1 MIILGIE
8 TSCDETALSLLEMM
22 DAGGGKTEIRIL
34 ANITHSQA
42 ALHAEYGGVFPNLA
56 KREHQKNLIPLFK
69 KILEESGFELRITN
83 YELRQNYSQILENL
97 RIVLEREPEL
107 LKQFLEFIPTIE
119 KPHIDAIAVTE
130 GPGLEPA
137 LWVGINFARALS
149 LVWDIPI
156 IPTNH
161 MEGHIF
167 AALLRGKDVNHESRI
182 MNHDKKTEQFI
193 IHNSKSQT
201 LHAER
206 YTLHAPAL
214 PALSLLISGG
224 HTELVLM
231 ERPLEYKILG
241 RTRDDAVGEAFDK
254 VARLLGL
261 PYPGGPQISA
271 LADLARKSGANY
283 ELGIKNYELKL
294 PRPMLKSDN
303 YDFSFSGLKTAVLY
317 LVKKLTE
324 TATSSVP
331 PLQKEVSDSERTED
345 IPPFV
350 KGVPRSAEVKCEYLE
365 HCKTLNILS
374 AKCERCTAPVRRGI
388 LKSLLIGMSAPFSKG
403 RIESA
408 LTLELKSKIARE
420 FEDAVTEIFVAKV
433 TRAVDEFNIKT
444 LILGGGVIAN
454 KEIRRAMTELTATHG
469 NLELF
474 IPQVDHA
481 TDNALMIAVAGY
493 FHFAEK
499 TKTSTVPQQILANGN
514 LSLSS

>member
-167 AALLRGKDVNHESRI
+167 AALLRGKNENHESRI

-193 IHNSKSQT
+193 IHNSKFIIQPI
-201 LHAER
+201 HF
-206 YTLHAPAL
+206 PAL
-214 PALSLLISGG
+214 ALLISGG

-345 IPPFV
+345 IPPLL
-350 KGVPRSAEVKCEYLE
+350 KGVPRSAE
-365 HCKTLNILS
+365 
-374 AKCERCTAPVRRGI
+374 AGDF
-388 LKSLLIGMSAPFSKG
+388 KSLLIGMSAPFSKG